1 MSQTVKIYFD
11 PEADFLE
18 VIFSDVAG
26 YMTETDNENIM
37 ERVDQQ
43 GNVIGFSV
51 MNVCQLSQQQPLIAQ
66 LIAQKEAA

>member
-37 ERVDQQ
+37 ERVDQE

>member
-18 VIFSDVAG
+18 VQFSDTPG
-26 YMTETDNENIM
+26 YMTETDNDNIM

-43 GNVIGFSV
+43 GNIIGFSV
-51 MNVCQLSQQQPLIAQ
+51 MNVCQLSQEKPLIAQ
-66 LIAQKEAA
+66 LIATNEVA

>member
-37 ERVDQQ
+37 ERVDKN

>member
-1 MSQTVKIYFD
+1 MSQTIKIHFD

-18 VIFSDVAG
+18 VIFSDKAG
-26 YMTETDNENIM
+26 YMTETDNKNIM
-37 ERVDQQ
+37 ERVDQE

-66 LIAQKEAA
+66 KEAA